1 MSSKMRLKKKAILL
15 DIEGT
20 TTSISFVKDV
30 LFPYVKNNLESY
42 LNKNWNT
49 DEMKLNI
56 KLLAEQAD
64 HDIANNIPGVVPV
77 KETESEKTL
86 KQNIISNV
94 LWQMSQDRKTKALK
108 TLQGH
113 IWLDGYNDGQLV
125 GHIYP
130 DVYPCL
136 MRWKEAGLKLY
147 IYSSGSVAAQKLLFG
162 HTEHGDLIHLFS
174 GFFDT
179 GVGTKVESSSYRN
192 ILNEISCD
200 PDQVAFLTDIVKEA
214 EAAHG
219 SGITPILLVRDGPLS
234 SSSQFTQVSSF
245 DQINVEQS

>member
-1 MSSKMRLKKKAILL
+1 MGLKKKAILL

-30 LFPYVKNNLESY
+30 LFPYVKTHLESY

-49 DEMKLNI
+49 DEMKLDI

-64 HDIANNIPGVVPV
+64 QDIVNNVPGVVPV
-77 KETESEKTL
+77 KETESEQAL
-86 KQNIISNV
+86 KQSIISNV
-94 LWQMSQDRKTKALK
+94 LWQMSLDRKTKALK

-130 DVYPCL
+130 DVFPCL
-136 MRWKEAGLKLY
+136 LKWKDAGLKLY
-147 IYSSGSVAAQKLLFG
+147 IYSSGSVAAQKLLFK
-162 HTEHGDLIHLFS
+162 HTEHGDLLHLFS

-179 GVGTKVESSSYRN
+179 GVGPKVESTSYRN
-192 ILNEISCD
+192 ILNEVSCD
-200 PDQVAFLTDIVKEA
+200 PDQVVFLTDIVKEA
-214 EAAHG
+214 EAANV

-234 SSSQFTQVSSF
+234 STSQFTQVSSF
-245 DQINVEQS
+245 DQIDVECS